1 MAFFFTTYQGLIV
14 YLLNMI
20 LILTLILILIL
31 IMIPVPAGL
40 FSYSYT
46 HIRIFFLL
54 LLSRGISNKLD
65 LSKRHEDNLVL
76 Y

>member
-1 MAFFFTTYQGLIV
+1 VAIFFTTYQGV

-31 IMIPVPAGL
+31 ILIPVPAGL

-46 HIRIFFLL
+46 HFRISFLL
-54 LLSRGISNKLD
+54 LLSAKRGISNRLD
-65 LSKRHEDNLVL
+65 LSKRHEDYLVL